1 MSNRKISRWL
11 WLSLVAL
18 ILSLV
23 IGFST
28 VVQGIW
34 LALTLALA
42 GLVATWNFS
51 LQIIFIL
58 IVTLMFAGLLI
69 PLEALGWWAGW
80 YDDDLDTASYPGTLE
95 EPIPENTDIR
105 KYVIYLDGICQS
117 HSQYLPEVELFLNE
131 LAAAL
136 PADIALIRGLMP
148 YSVLNKPLTEDR
160 WLSFLWRK
168 ADHYQM
174 TASGGIFGLL
184 IGVTINIRNTLI
196 VGVAADQRY
205 GPIYNQATAQMIYD
219 SLIHHGYWR
228 GCGIPIAILGYS
240 GGGQMAAGAAP
251 YVRRA
256 LEAPIDLISLAGVI
270 SGNHNLLEVEH
281 LYHIVGDKDLVEK
294 QGPVLFPRRWKLL
307 FLSYWNR
314 AKARGK
320 ISFISLG
327 PVGHNAANGP
337 YGAEARLPDGRT
349 HLQQTV
355 EVISGI
361 LQGSSSV
368 VSAARATTPSHYELY
383 QQAVFNRPEFY
394 PLDQTVDPELY
405 RAIAPWIGRL
415 ILPSLQERYTLRGVW
430 FEVHHAPTDYQHLI
444 GKLVPLC
451 WSQDA
456 ATQRFVK
463 TVTKAV
469 HFSQEAEDSQKQGVI
484 HPNRLNHWQQ
494 VDPLESLAGARPNDD
509 VIVALTDVEVQ
520 SEADHQHEH
529 PTGVL
534 RIRQEPVQITGRYYA
549 LVKILQVAEIEA
561 QVLAET
567 LTATES
573 PSAPT
578 PAAPVLHTSHMFRVA
593 HYDRTTRQFNGT
605 EEILAFPQVVLSKY
619 GSYPSTTYNIEKT
632 LLNETGWYV
641 YGAKDANGVFVVQA
655 IAPRDLFRLSPD
667 QVIVG
672 KRNSWRYLKKQAWQ
686 VKGEKGRIRSV
697 MLVGDREQEVGKREK
712 GTADR
717 RQEAEPLSLTPN
729 SVRAASPKELLQTP
743 NSWNEG
749 GSEAF
754 PEGTRALV
762 LHVYGGIGGKNR
774 EPAARTPIFFGHFSY
789 GIATVIREPLADELM
804 FDIQY
809 YQVYSHNVDGI
820 VAGRFAWSRFMGDRQ
835 IGWLGTRPVCDVL
848 IKLESFT
855 GAFDVYGKQYSVVN
869 VLLYELEVMIARYR
883 IGDGTGGT
891 YVGPAHNC
899 CQDSNQALYAA
910 LKRVRNAI
918 ESDPKFVAELQD
930 DPGEAERF
938 EQLVKLTEG
947 IRQKLLP
954 FGAARADWQNN
965 ESTLGISPEEDF
977 FQGVSVGLRSWRTL
991 LPRVASEA
999 IAKQFL
1005 NQGATLWVLRT
1016 NQIGGNAPDIEPIAP
1031 TQFGW

>member
-1 MSNRKISRWL
+1 MVQGL
-11 WLSLVAL
+11 WLA
-18 ILSLV
+18 I
-23 IGFST
+23 T
-28 VVQGIW
+28 
-34 LALTLALA
+34 LTLT

-58 IVTLMFAGLLI
+58 LTTLVFAGLLV

-80 YDDDLDTASYPGTLE
+80 YDDDLDIAINPGTLE
-95 EPIPENTDIR
+95 EPVPANTDIR

-117 HSQYLPEVELFLNE
+117 QSEYLPEVELFLDE

-136 PADIALIRGLMP
+136 PSDIAIIRGLMP
-148 YSVLNKPLTEDR
+148 YTVFNKPLTEDR

-174 TASGGIFGLL
+174 TASGGILGAL
-184 IGVTINIRNTLI
+184 IGATINIRNTLI
-196 VGVAADQRY
+196 VSVAGDQRY

-228 GCGIPIAILGYS
+228 GCGIPVTLLGYS

-251 YVRRA
+251 YVKRA
-256 LEAPIDLISLAGVI
+256 LQAPIELVSLAGVI
-270 SGNHNLLEVEH
+270 SGNHNLLAVEH

-294 QGPVLFPRRWKLL
+294 EGPILFPRRWKLF

-368 VSAARATTPSHYELY
+368 VSTARAATPGNYEVY
-383 QQAVFNRPEFY
+383 QQAAFNRPEFY
-394 PLDQTVDPELY
+394 PLNQTVDSDRY
-405 RAIAPWIGRL
+405 QAIAPWIGRL

-430 FEVHHAPTDYQHLI
+430 FEVHHAPTEYQHLI
-444 GKLVPLC
+444 GKVVPLC
-451 WSQDA
+451 WSTDST
-456 ATQRFVK
+456 TQRFVK

-469 HFSQEAEDSQKQGVI
+469 HFSQEAEDSQRQGVI
-484 HPNRLNHWQQ
+484 HPDRLNHWQQ

-509 VIVALTDVEVQ
+509 VIVALTDLVEVQ
-520 SEADHQHEH
+520 EIEAHSQDQT
-529 PTGVL
+529 PYVL
-534 RIRQEPVQITGRYYA
+534 RINREPLQITGRYYA
-549 LVKILQVAEIEA
+549 LVKILQVAEIQA
-561 QVLAET
+561 QAATET

-578 PAAPVLHTSHMFRVA
+578 LAAPLTLHTSRLFRVA
-593 HYDRTTRQFNGT
+593 HYDRLTGQFDGG
-605 EEILAFPQVVLSKY
+605 EEIIAFPQVALAKAY
-619 GSYPSTTYNIEKT
+619 GSYPSTTHDIEKT

-655 IAPRDLFRLSPD
+655 IAPRALFRLCPD

-672 KRNSWRYLKKQAWQ
+672 KQDSWHYLKKQAWQ
-686 VKGEKGRIRSV
+686 VKGEKGQIRSV
-697 MLVGDREQEVGKREK
+697 MLIGDRNQGAEDSRPNHFPKSEIQNPEPSFP
-712 GTADR
+712 TAH
-717 RQEAEPLSLTPN
+717 S
-729 SVRAASPKELLQTP
+729 ELQNQNLW
-743 NSWNEG
+743 SEG
-749 GSEAF
+749 D
-754 PEGTRALV
+754 RALV

-774 EPAARTPIFFGHFSY
+774 EPAAKTPIFFGHFAY

-809 YQVYSHNVDGI
+809 YQVYSHNIDGI
-820 VAGRFAWSRFMGDRQ
+820 AAGKFAWHRFMGDRQ
-835 IGWLGTRPVCDVL
+835 VGWLGTRPVCDVL
-848 IKLESFT
+848 IKLDSFT
-855 GAFDVYGKQYSVVN
+855 GAFNVYGRQYSVLN

-899 CQDSNQALYAA
+899 SQDSNQALYAA

-918 ESDPKFVAELQD
+918 ESDPKFVEELQD
-930 DPGEAERF
+930 EPGEAEQF
-938 EQLVKLTEG
+938 AQLVKLTEG
-947 IRQKLLP
+947 IRRELLP
-954 FGAARADWQNN
+954 WGSARADWQNN
-965 ESTLGISPEEDF
+965 EFTLGISPEEDF

-991 LPRVASEA
+991 LPRLASEA

-1005 NQGATLWVLRT
+1005 DQGATIWVLRT
-1016 NQIGGNAPDIEPIAP
+1016 NQIGGDAPDIEPIAP
-1031 TQFGW
+1031 TPLGWL

>member
-1 MSNRKISRWL
+1 VSNRKIYRWIGL
-11 WLSLVAL
+11 GL
-18 ILSLV
+18 ITLIFTLV

-28 VVQGIW
+28 VIQGIW
-34 LALTLALA
+34 LAITLTLTGLA
-42 GLVATWNFS
+42 VTWHVTW
-51 LQIIFIL
+51 QIIFIL
-58 IVTLMFAGLLI
+58 ITTLMFAGLLV

-80 YDDDLDTASYPGTLE
+80 YDDDLDTTSYPGTLE
-95 EPIPENTDIR
+95 EAIPENTDIR
-105 KYVIYLDGICQS
+105 NYVIYLDGICQS

-131 LAAAL
+131 LAIAL

-174 TASGGIFGLL
+174 TASGGIFGFL

-228 GCGIPIAILGYS
+228 GCGIPITILGYS

-251 YVRRA
+251 YLKRA
-256 LEAPIDLISLAGVI
+256 LAAPIELVSLAGVI
-270 SGNHNLLEVEH
+270 SGNHNLLAVEH
-281 LYHIVGDKDLVEK
+281 LYHIVGDNDLVEK

-327 PVGHNAANGP
+327 PVGHNAAKGP

-355 EVISGI
+355 AVISGI
-361 LQGSSSV
+361 LQGTSAV
-368 VSAARATTPSHYELY
+368 VSAARAITPSHYDLY
-383 QQAVFNRPEFY
+383 QQAAFNRPEFY
-394 PLDQTVDPELY
+394 PLDQTVDPEQY

-415 ILPSLQERYTLRGVW
+415 ILPSPQQRYTLRGVW
-430 FEVHHAPTDYQHLI
+430 FEVHHAPTEYQHLVGQVI
-444 GKLVPLC
+444 PLG
-451 WSQDA
+451 WSNDA

-463 TVTKAV
+463 TTTKAV
-469 HFSQEAEDSQKQGVI
+469 HFSQEAEDSQRQGVI
-484 HPNRLNHWQQ
+484 HPDRLNHWQQ

-509 VIVALTDVEVQ
+509 VIVALSDLVEVQ
-520 SEADHQHEH
+520 AAEAIPPAEH
-529 PTGVL
+529 PAYRL
-534 RIRQEPVQITGRYYA
+534 CIRQEPVQITGRYYA
-549 LVKILQVAEIEA
+549 LVKILQVADIQDPA
-561 QVLAET
+561 TAA
-567 LTATES
+567 LTAV
-573 PSAPT
+573 P
-578 PAAPVLHTSHMFRVA
+578 PAASPLATPLIHPARLFRVA
-593 HYDRTTRQFNGT
+593 HYDRATHQFDGI
-605 EEILAFPQVVLSKY
+605 EEIVSFPQVVLSKY
-619 GSYPSTTYNIEKT
+619 GSYLSTTDDIEKMP
-632 LLNETGWYV
+632 LNETGWYI
-641 YGAKDANGVFVVQA
+641 YGAKDASGVFVVQA
-655 IAPRDLFRLSPD
+655 IAPRALFRLAPD

-672 KRNSWRYLKKQAWQ
+672 KQSSWHYLKKQAWQ
-686 VKGEKGRIRSV
+686 VKGEKGKIRSV
-697 MLVGDREQEVGKREK
+697 MLVGVRGQR
-712 GTADR
+712 
-717 RQEAEPLSLTPN
+717 AEDSIPVHDLEPETRNPKPS
-729 SVRAASPKELLQTP
+729 SPTP

-749 GSEAF
+749 D
-754 PEGTRALV
+754 RALI
-762 LHVYGGIGGKNR
+762 LHVYGGIGGKKR
-774 EPAARTPIFFGHFSY
+774 EPAARTPIFFGHFAY
-789 GIATVIREPLADELM
+789 GVATVVREPLADELM

-809 YQVYSHNVDGI
+809 YQVYSHNMDGI
-820 VAGRFAWSRFMGDRQ
+820 IAGRFAWNRYMGDRQ
-835 IGWLGTRPVCDVL
+835 VGWLGTRPVCDVL

-855 GAFDVYGKQYSVVN
+855 GAFEVYGKQYSVLN

-910 LKRVRNAI
+910 LKRVRNEI
-918 ESDPKFVAELQD
+918 EADPKFVEELQD

-938 EQLVKLTEG
+938 EQLIKLTAG
-947 IRQKLLP
+947 IRRKLLP
-954 FGAARADWQNN
+954 WGSARADWSNN
-965 ESTLGISPEEDF
+965 EFNLGISPEEDF

-1005 NQGATLWVLRT
+1005 DQGATLWVLRT
-1016 NQIGGNAPDIEPIAP
+1016 NQIGGDDPDIEPIAP
-1031 TQFGW
+1031 TPFGW

>member
-1 MSNRKISRWL
+1 MSNRKISRWIGL
-11 WLSLVAL
+11 GFFALVL
-18 ILSLV
+18 TLV

-28 VVQGIW
+28 VIQGIW
-34 LALTLALA
+34 LTITLTLAGLA
-42 GLVATWNFS
+42 ATWNFS

-58 IVTLMFAGLLI
+58 FITLMFAGLLI

-105 KYVIYLDGICQS
+105 NYVIYLDGICQS
-117 HSQYLPEVELFLNE
+117 HSQYLPEVEIFLNE
-131 LAAAL
+131 LAIAL
-136 PADIALIRGLMP
+136 PDDIALIRGLMP

-228 GCGIPIAILGYS
+228 GCGIPITILGYS

-251 YVRRA
+251 YLKRA
-256 LEAPIDLISLAGVI
+256 LQAPIELVSLAGVI
-270 SGNHNLLEVEH
+270 SGNHNLLAVEH
-281 LYHIVGDKDLVEK
+281 LYHIVGDNDWVEK
-294 QGPVLFPRRWKLL
+294 QGPVVFPRRWKLL

-327 PVGHNAANGP
+327 PVGHNAAKGP

-361 LQGSSSV
+361 LKGSSAA

-383 QQAVFNRPEFY
+383 QQAAFNRPEFY
-394 PLDQTVDPELY
+394 PLGQSVDRDLY
-405 RAIAPWIGRL
+405 RAIAPWMGRL
-415 ILPSLQERYTLRGVW
+415 ILPTPQERYTLRGVW
-430 FEVHHAPTDYQHLI
+430 FEVHHAPAEYQHLI
-444 GKLVPLC
+444 GTVIPLC
-451 WSQDA
+451 WSRDA
-456 ATQRFVK
+456 ATQQFVK
-463 TVTKAV
+463 TTTKAV
-469 HFSQEAEDSQKQGVI
+469 HFSQEAEDSQRQGVI
-484 HPNRLNHWQQ
+484 HPDRLNHWQQ

-509 VIVALTDVEVQ
+509 VIVALIDFVEVQ
-520 SEADHQHEH
+520 STDHSQEDY
-529 PTGVL
+529 PAYGL
-534 RIRQEPVQITGRYYA
+534 RINQEPLQITGRYYG
-549 LVKILQVAEIEA
+549 LVKILQGAELQSQA
-561 QVLAET
+561 AVET
-567 LTATES
+567 LAIANAAS
-573 PSAPT
+573 PPSL
-578 PAAPVLHTSHMFRVA
+578 AAPAIQASRLFRVA
-593 HYDRTTRQFNGT
+593 HYDRATHQFDGV
-605 EEILAFPQVVLSKY
+605 EEIVSFPQVVWSQY
-619 GSYPSTTYNIEKT
+619 GSYPSTTCGIEKNP
-632 LLNETGWYV
+632 LNEAGWYI
-641 YGAKDANGVFVVQA
+641 YGAKDANGVFIVQA
-655 IAPRDLFRLSPD
+655 IVPRDLFRLSPD

-672 KRNSWRYLKKQAWQ
+672 KPESWRYLKKQAWQ
-686 VKGEKGRIRSV
+686 VKGKKGQIKSV
-697 MLVGDREQEVGKREK
+697 LLVGEKKTEIREQSTE
-712 GTADR
+712 
-717 RQEAEPLSLTPN
+717 EAIPGHNLKLETVRLSAPVAARSLEPLSP
-729 SVRAASPKELLQTP
+729 SQF
-743 NSWNEG
+743 WNEG
-749 GSEAF
+749 D
-754 PEGTRALV
+754 RALV

-774 EPAARTPIFFGHFSY
+774 EPAARTPIFFGHFAY
-789 GIATVIREPLADELM
+789 GVATVVREPLADELM

-809 YQVYSHNVDGI
+809 YQVYSHNIDGI
-820 VAGRFAWSRFMGDRQ
+820 VAGRFAWNRFMGDRQ
-835 IGWLGTRPVCDVL
+835 IGWLGNRPVCDVL

-855 GAFDVYGKQYSVVN
+855 GAFNVYGRQYSVLN

-938 EQLVKLTEG
+938 QQLVKLTEG
-947 IRQKLLP
+947 IRRKLLP
-954 FGAARADWQNN
+954 FGSARADWQNN
-965 ESTLGISPEEDF
+965 ELTLGISPEEDF

-1005 NQGATLWVLRT
+1005 DQGATLWVLRT
-1016 NQIGGNAPDIEPIAP
+1016 NQIGGNDPDIEPIAP

>member
-1 MSNRKISRWL
+1 MSNRKISRWIGL
-11 WLSLVAL
+11 GFFALVL
-18 ILSLV
+18 TLV

-28 VVQGIW
+28 VIQGVW
-34 LALTLALA
+34 LAITLTLAGLA
-42 GLVATWNFS
+42 ATWNFS

-58 IVTLMFAGLLI
+58 FITLMFAGLLI

-117 HSQYLPEVELFLNE
+117 HSQYLPEVEIFLNE

-136 PADIALIRGLMP
+136 PDDIALIRGLMP

-228 GCGIPIAILGYS
+228 GCGIPITILGYS

-251 YVRRA
+251 YVKRA
-256 LEAPIDLISLAGVI
+256 LAAPIDLVSLAGVI
-270 SGNHNLLEVEH
+270 SGNHNLLAVEH
-281 LYHIVGDKDLVEK
+281 LYHIVGDNDLVEK
-294 QGPVLFPRRWKLL
+294 QGPVIFPRRWKLL

-327 PVGHNAANGP
+327 PVGHNAAKGP

-361 LQGSSSV
+361 LQGTSAV
-368 VSAARATTPSHYELY
+368 VSAARATTPSHYDLY
-383 QQAVFNRPEFY
+383 QQAAFNRPEFY
-394 PLDQTVDPELY
+394 PLDQSVDPDLY
-405 RAIAPWIGRL
+405 QAIAPWMGRL
-415 ILPSLQERYTLRGVW
+415 ILPTPQERYSLRGVW
-430 FEVHHAPTDYQHLI
+430 FEVHHAPMEYQHLI
-444 GKLVPLC
+444 GKVIPLC
-451 WSQDA
+451 WSNDA

-463 TVTKAV
+463 TTTKAV
-469 HFSQEAEDSQKQGVI
+469 HFSQEAEDSQRQGVI

-509 VIVALTDVEVQ
+509 VIVALTDFVDVQ
-520 SEADHQHEH
+520 SADHSQEH
-529 PTGVL
+529 HPAYGL
-534 RIRQEPVQITGRYYA
+534 RINREPLQITGRYYG
-549 LVKILQVAEIEA
+549 LVKILQVAELQSQTA
-561 QVLAET
+561 VET
-567 LTATES
+567 LTITNAAST
-573 PSAPT
+573 PI
-578 PAAPVLHTSHMFRVA
+578 PAAPAIQTSRLFRVA
-593 HYDRTTRQFNGT
+593 HYDRATQQFDGV
-605 EEILAFPQVVLSKY
+605 EEIVSFPQVVLSKY
-619 GSYPSTTYNIEKT
+619 GSYPSTTRDIERMS
-632 LLNETGWYV
+632 LNETGWYI
-641 YGAKDANGVFVVQA
+641 YGAKDANGMFVVQA
-655 IAPRDLFRLSPD
+655 IAPRALFRLLPD
-667 QVIVG
+667 KVIIG
-672 KRNSWRYLKKQAWQ
+672 KQESWRYLKKQAWQ
-686 VKGEKGRIRSV
+686 VKGEKGQIKSV
-697 MLVGDREQEVGKREK
+697 MLVGEEETGNRQQGTEDAIPDHTLKPVRVASPQELTRSL
-712 GTADR
+712 
-717 RQEAEPLSLTPN
+717 EPLS
-729 SVRAASPKELLQTP
+729 SASQF
-743 NSWNEG
+743 WNEG
-749 GSEAF
+749 D
-754 PEGTRALV
+754 RALV

-774 EPAARTPIFFGHFSY
+774 EPAARTPIFFGHSSY
-789 GIATVIREPLADELM
+789 GIATVIREPLADELK

-809 YQVYSHNVDGI
+809 HQVYTHNIDGI
-820 VAGRFAWSRFMGDRQ
+820 IAGRFAWNRFMGDRQ
-835 IGWLGTRPVCDVL
+835 IGWLGNRPVCDVL

-855 GAFDVYGKQYSVVN
+855 GAFDVYGKKYSVLN

-918 ESDPKFVAELQD
+918 ESDPKFVEELQD

-947 IRQKLLP
+947 MRRKLLP
-954 FGAARADWQNN
+954 FGAARADWSNN
-965 ESTLGISPEEDF
+965 EFNLGISPEEDF
-977 FQGVSVGLRSWRTL
+977 FQGMSVGLRSWRTL

-1005 NQGATLWVLRT
+1005 DQGATLWVLRT
-1016 NQIGGNAPDIEPIAP
+1016 NQIGGNDPDIEPIAP

>member
-1 MSNRKISRWL
+1 MSNRKISRWIGL
-11 WLSLVAL
+11 GLFTLV
-18 ILSLV
+18 LSLV

-28 VVQGIW
+28 VIQGVL
-34 LALTLALA
+34 LAITLTLAGLA
-42 GLVATWNFS
+42 ATWNFS
-51 LQIIFIL
+51 LQIISIL
-58 IVTLMFAGLLI
+58 IITLMFAGLLI

-117 HSQYLPEVELFLNE
+117 HSQYLPEVEIFLNE
-131 LAAAL
+131 LAIAL
-136 PADIALIRGLMP
+136 PDDIALIRGLMP

-228 GCGIPIAILGYS
+228 GCGIPITILGYS

-251 YVRRA
+251 YVKRA
-256 LEAPIDLISLAGVI
+256 LAAPIELVSLAGVI
-270 SGNHNLLEVEH
+270 SGNHNLLAVEH
-281 LYHIVGDKDLVEK
+281 LYHIVGDNDLVEK
-294 QGPVLFPRRWKLL
+294 QGPVIFPRRWQLL

-361 LQGSSSV
+361 LQGTSAV
-368 VSAARATTPSHYELY
+368 VSAARATTPSHYDLY
-383 QQAVFNRPEFY
+383 QQAAFNRPEFY
-394 PLDQTVDPELY
+394 PLDQTVDPGLY
-405 RAIAPWIGRL
+405 QAIAPWLGRL
-415 ILPSLQERYTLRGVW
+415 ILPTPQERYTLRGVW
-430 FEVHHAPTDYQHLI
+430 FEVHHAPTEYQHLI
-444 GKLVPLC
+444 GKVIPLC
-451 WSQDA
+451 WSSDA

-463 TVTKAV
+463 TTTKAV
-469 HFSQEAEDSQKQGVI
+469 HFSQEAEDSQRQGVI
-484 HPNRLNHWQQ
+484 HPDRLNHWQQ

-509 VIVALTDVEVQ
+509 VIVALTDFVEVQ
-520 SEADHQHEH
+520 SADNSQEDH
-529 PTGVL
+529 PAYGL
-534 RIRQEPVQITGRYYA
+534 RINREPLQITGRYYG
-549 LVKILQVAEIEA
+549 LVKILQVAELQSQTA
-561 QVLAET
+561 VET
-567 LTATES
+567 LTITNAASTS
-573 PSAPT
+573 IL
-578 PAAPVLHTSHMFRVA
+578 AAPAIQTSRLFRVA
-593 HYDRTTRQFNGT
+593 HYDRATHQFNGA
-605 EEILAFPQVVLSKY
+605 EEIVSFPQVVLSKY
-619 GSYPSTTYNIEKT
+619 GSYPSTTRDIEKMP
-632 LLNETGWYV
+632 LNETGWYI
-641 YGAKDANGVFVVQA
+641 YGAKDANGMFVVQA
-655 IAPRDLFRLSPD
+655 IAPRALFRLLPD
-667 QVIVG
+667 KVIIG
-672 KRNSWRYLKKQAWQ
+672 KQKSWRYLKKQAWQ
-686 VKGEKGRIRSV
+686 VKGKKGQIKSV
-697 MLVGDREQEVGKREK
+697 MLVGAEETGNREQETEDAIPDHTLKPVRV
-712 GTADR
+712 ASP
-717 RQEAEPLSLTPN
+717 QELTRSLEPLSP
-729 SVRAASPKELLQTP
+729 ASQF
-743 NSWNEG
+743 WNEG
-749 GSEAF
+749 D
-754 PEGTRALV
+754 RALV
-762 LHVYGGIGGKNR
+762 LHVYGGIGGKKR
-774 EPAARTPIFFGHFSY
+774 EPAARTPIFFGHFAY
-789 GIATVIREPLADELM
+789 GVATVIREPLADELK

-809 YQVYSHNVDGI
+809 HQVYSHNIDGI
-820 VAGRFAWSRFMGDRQ
+820 VAGRFAWNRFMGDRQ

-855 GAFDVYGKQYSVVN
+855 GAFDVYGKKYSVLN

-918 ESDPKFVAELQD
+918 QSDPKFVEELQD

-938 EQLVKLTEG
+938 EQLIKLTEG

-954 FGAARADWQNN
+954 FGSARADWQNN
-965 ESTLGISPEEDF
+965 QSSLGISPEEDF

-1005 NQGATLWVLRT
+1005 DQGATLWVLRT
-1016 NQIGGNAPDIEPIAP
+1016 NQIGGNDPDIEPIAP

>member
-1 MSNRKISRWL
+1 MSNRRVSRWIG
-11 WLSLVAL
+11 LSLFAL
-18 ILSLV
+18 ILTLV
-23 IGFST
+23 IGFSA
-28 VVQGIW
+28 VIQGIW
-34 LALTLALA
+34 LAITVAIA

-117 HSQYLPEVELFLNE
+117 HSQYLPEVEIFLNE
-131 LAAAL
+131 LATAL
-136 PADIALIRGLMP
+136 PSDIALIRGLMP

-228 GCGIPIAILGYS
+228 GCGIPITILGYS

-251 YVRRA
+251 YVKRA
-256 LEAPIDLISLAGVI
+256 LAAPIELVSLAGVI
-270 SGNHNLLEVEH
+270 SGNHNLLAVEH
-281 LYHIVGDKDLVEK
+281 LYHIVGDNDLVEK

-314 AKARGK
+314 AKSRGK

-327 PVGHNAANGP
+327 PVGHNAAKGP

-368 VSAARATTPSHYELY
+368 VSAAQATTPSHYELCR
-383 QQAVFNRPEFY
+383 QAAFNRPEFY
-394 PLDQTVDPELY
+394 PLNQSVDPALY

-415 ILPSLQERYTLRGVW
+415 ILPRPQERYTLRGVW
-430 FEVHHAPTDYQHLI
+430 FEVHHAPTEYHHLI
-444 GKLVPLC
+444 GQVIPLG
-451 WSQDA
+451 WSSDS

-469 HFSQEAEDSQKQGVI
+469 HFSQEAEDSQRQGVI
-484 HPNRLNHWQQ
+484 HPDRLNHWQQ

-509 VIVALTDVEVQ
+509 VIVALADFVEVQ
-520 SEADHQHEH
+520 AGEVPHEDH
-529 PTGVL
+529 PAYRL
-534 RIRQEPVQITGRYYA
+534 CIRQEPVQITGRYYA
-549 LVKILQVAEIEA
+549 LVKILQVADIQA
-561 QVLAET
+561 QTVVET
-567 LTATES
+567 LTVTNES
-573 PSAPT
+573 ST
-578 PAAPVLHTSHMFRVA
+578 STLAAPAIQPSRLFRVA
-593 HYDRTTRQFNGT
+593 HYDRTTRQFDGV
-605 EEILAFPQVVLSKY
+605 EEIIAFPQVVLAKAY
-619 GSYPSTTYNIEKT
+619 GSYPSTTREIEKT
-632 LLNETGWYV
+632 PLNQTGWYV
-641 YGAKDANGVFVVQA
+641 YGAKDASGVFVVQA
-655 IAPRDLFRLSPD
+655 IAPRALFRLSSD

-672 KRNSWRYLKKQAWQ
+672 KQNSWRYLKKQAWQ
-686 VKGEKGRIRSV
+686 VEGEKGKIRSV
-697 MLVGDREQEVGKREK
+697 MLVGDREQKVGNREQ

-717 RQEAEPLSLTPN
+717 KQETDPLSLTPN
-729 SVRAASPKELLQTP
+729 SKLRTP

-749 GSEAF
+749 GREAF
-754 PEGTRALV
+754 PEGTRALI

-774 EPAARTPIFFGHFSY
+774 EPAARTPIFFGHFAY
-789 GIATVIREPLADELM
+789 GVATVVREPLADELM

-809 YQVYSHNVDGI
+809 YQVYSHNIDGI
-820 VAGRFAWSRFMGDRQ
+820 VAGRFAWNRFMGDRQ

-855 GAFDVYGKQYSVVN
+855 GAFDVYGKQYSVLN

-918 ESDPKFVAELQD
+918 ESDPKFVEELQD

-947 IRQKLLP
+947 IRRKLLP
-954 FGAARADWQNN
+954 FGSARADWQNN
-965 ESTLGISPEEDF
+965 ELTLGISPEEDF

-1005 NQGATLWVLRT
+1005 DQGATLWVLRT
-1016 NQIGGNAPDIEPIAP
+1016 NQIGGNDPDIEPIAP

>member
-1 MSNRKISRWL
+1 MSNRKLQRWIGL
-11 WLSLVAL
+11 GLFAL
-18 ILSLV
+18 LLTLA

-28 VVQGIW
+28 VIQGIW
-34 LALTLALA
+34 LAITLTLT

-58 IVTLMFAGLLI
+58 ITTLLFAGLLI

-80 YDDDLDTASYPGTLE
+80 YDDDLDTTSYPGTLE

-105 KYVIYLDGICQS
+105 KYVVYLDGICQS

-160 WLSFLWRK
+160 WLSFLWRR

-205 GPIYNQATAQMIYD
+205 GPIYNQATAQMIYE

-228 GCGIPIAILGYS
+228 GCGIPITILGYS

-251 YVRRA
+251 YLKRA
-256 LEAPIDLISLAGVI
+256 LAARIDLVSLAGVI
-270 SGNHNLLEVEH
+270 SGNHNLLDVEH
-281 LYHIVGDKDLVEK
+281 LYHIVGDQDIVEK

-361 LQGSSSV
+361 LQGTSLV
-368 VSAARATTPSHYELY
+368 VAAARAATPSNYEAY
-383 QQAVFNRPEFY
+383 QQAAFNRPEFY
-394 PLDQTVDPELY
+394 PLNQTVDPEHY

-415 ILPSLQERYTLRGVW
+415 ILPTPQERYSLRGVW
-430 FEVHHAPTDYQHLI
+430 FEVHYAPAEYQHLI
-444 GKLVPLC
+444 GTVVSLG
-451 WSQDA
+451 WSNDA
-456 ATQRFVK
+456 ATQRFLK

-469 HFSQEAEDSQKQGVI
+469 HFSQEAEDSQRQGII
-484 HPNRLNHWQQ
+484 HPDRINHWQQ
-494 VDPLESLAGARPNDD
+494 VNPLESLAGARPNDD
-509 VIVALTDVEVQ
+509 VIVALTDFVEVQ
-520 SEADHQHEH
+520 EAADSQAEH
-529 PTGVL
+529 PAYLL
-534 RIRQEPVQITGRYYA
+534 RINHEPVQIAGRYYA
-549 LVKILQVAEIEA
+549 LVKILQVAEILPQPA
-561 QVLAET
+561 TAT
-567 LTATES
+567 LTTDL
-573 PSAPT
+573 PSVEPLTAPLT
-578 PAAPVLHTSHMFRVA
+578 LHTSRLFQVA
-593 HYDRTTRQFNGT
+593 HYDRKTCQFDGG
-605 EEILAFPQVVLSKY
+605 EEIICFPQVVLARAY
-619 GSYPSTTYNIEKT
+619 GSYPSTTHGIEKT
-632 LLNETGWYV
+632 LLNETGWYI
-641 YGAKDANGVFVVQA
+641 YGAKDASGVFVVQA
-655 IAPRDLFRLSPD
+655 IAPRPLFRLSPD

-672 KRNSWRYLKKQAWQ
+672 KQNSWHYLKKQAWQ
-686 VKGEKGRIRSV
+686 VNGEKGKIRSV
-697 MLVGDREQEVGKREK
+697 MLVGNGEQGIGNGEQGAEFSHPLKPEIDNREP
-712 GTADR
+712 ASL
-717 RQEAEPLSLTPN
+717 PL
-729 SVRAASPKELLQTP
+729 QF
-743 NSWNEG
+743 WNEG
-749 GSEAF
+749 VREAF
-754 PEGTRALV
+754 PEGTRALI
-762 LHVYGGIGGKNR
+762 LHVYGGIGGKKR

-809 YQVYSHNVDGI
+809 YQVYSHNSDGI
-820 VAGRFAWSRFMGDRQ
+820 AAGRFAWNRYMGDRQ
-835 IGWLGTRPVCDVL
+835 VGWAGSRPVCDVL
-848 IKLESFT
+848 LKLEAFT
-855 GAFDVYGKQYSVVN
+855 GTFDVYGKQYSVLN
-869 VLLYELEVMIARYR
+869 VLLYELEVMVARYR

-954 FGAARADWQNN
+954 FGSARADWQNN
-965 ESTLGISPEEDF
+965 DSTLGISPEEDF

-1016 NQIGGNAPDIEPIAP
+1016 NQIGGNDPDIEPIAP

>member
-1 MSNRKISRWL
+1 VSNRKIFRWIGL
-11 WLSLVAL
+11 AL
-18 ILSLV
+18 FAFILTLI

-28 VVQGIW
+28 IIQGIW
-34 LALTLALA
+34 LAITVALA

-51 LQIIFIL
+51 LQVIFIL
-58 IVTLMFAGLLI
+58 IATLLFAGLLV

-117 HSQYLPEVELFLNE
+117 HSQYLPEVEIFLNE
-131 LAAAL
+131 LAIAL

-184 IGVTINIRNTLI
+184 IGVTINIRNTFI

-205 GPIYNQATAQMIYD
+205 GPIYNQATAQMMYD

-251 YVRRA
+251 YLKRA
-256 LEAPIDLISLAGVI
+256 LEAPIELVSLAGVI
-270 SGNHNLLEVEH
+270 SGNHNLLAVEH

-294 QGPVLFPRRWKLL
+294 QGPVIFPRRWKLL

-327 PVGHNAANGP
+327 PVGHNAAKGP

-361 LQGSSSV
+361 LQETSAV
-368 VSAARATTPSHYELY
+368 VSAAQAITPSHYDLY
-383 QQAVFNRPEFY
+383 QQAAFNRPEFY
-394 PLDQTVDPELY
+394 PLDQTVDPTLY
-405 RAIAPWIGRL
+405 QAIAPWIGRL
-415 ILPSLQERYTLRGVW
+415 ILPSPQERYSLRGVW
-430 FEVHHAPTDYQHLI
+430 FEVHHAPTEYQHLI
-444 GKLVPLC
+444 GQVIPLG
-451 WSQDA
+451 WSNDPV
-456 ATQRFVK
+456 TQRFVK
-463 TVTKAV
+463 TTTKAV
-469 HFSQEAEDSQKQGVI
+469 HFSQEAEDSQRQGVI
-484 HPNRLNHWQQ
+484 HPHRINHWQQ
-494 VDPLESLAGARPNDD
+494 VNPLESLAGARPNDD
-509 VIVALTDVEVQ
+509 VIVALSDFVEVQ
-520 SEADHQHEH
+520 EVASTRQEA
-529 PTGVL
+529 PTYRL
-534 RIRQEPVQITGRYYA
+534 YIRQEPVQITGRYYA
-549 LVKILQVAEIEA
+549 LVKILQVADIQA
-561 QVLAET
+561 QTAVET
-567 LTATES
+567 LTITNAPATS
-573 PSAPT
+573 PLAAPT
-578 PAAPVLHTSHMFRVA
+578 IHTARLFQVA
-593 HYDRTTRQFNGT
+593 HYDRTTRQFDGV
-605 EEILAFPQVVLSKY
+605 EEIVSFPQVVLSKY
-619 GSYPSTTYNIEKT
+619 GSYPSTTHDIEKT
-632 LLNETGWYV
+632 PLNETGWYI

-655 IAPRDLFRLSPD
+655 IAPRALFRLSPD
-667 QVIVG
+667 KVIIG
-672 KRNSWRYLKKQAWQ
+672 NQESWHYLKKQAWQ
-686 VKGEKGRIRSV
+686 VKGKKGKIKSV
-697 MLVGDREQEVGKREK
+697 MLVGEQRSEVSILSHDLKP
-712 GTADR
+712 GTR
-717 RQEAEPLSLTPN
+717 NLEP
-729 SVRAASPKELLQTP
+729 SPS
-743 NSWNEG
+743 SWNEDAR
-749 GSEAF
+749 EVF

-762 LHVYGGIGGKNR
+762 LHVYGGIGGKKR
-774 EPAARTPIFFGHFSY
+774 EPAARTPIFFGHSSY
-789 GIATVIREPLADELM
+789 GIATVIREPLANELK

-809 YQVYSHNVDGI
+809 HQVYTHNIDGI
-820 VAGRFAWSRFMGDRQ
+820 VAGRFAWNRFMGDRQ
-835 IGWLGTRPVCDVL
+835 VGWLGNRPVCDVL
-848 IKLESFT
+848 IKLEAFT
-855 GAFDVYGKQYSVVN
+855 GAFDVYGKKYSVLN

-938 EQLVKLTEG
+938 EQLIKLTEG
-947 IRQKLLP
+947 MRRKLLP
-954 FGAARADWQNN
+954 FGAARADWSNN
-965 ESTLGISPEEDF
+965 EFNLGISPEEDF
-977 FQGVSVGLRSWRTL
+977 FQGVSIGLRSWRTL

-1005 NQGATLWVLRT
+1005 DQGATLWILRT
-1016 NQIGGNAPDIEPIAP
+1016 NQIGGNDPDIEPIAP
-1031 TQFGW
+1031 TPFGW

>member
-1 MSNRKISRWL
+1 LSNRKISRWIGL
-11 WLSLVAL
+11 GFFALVL
-18 ILSLV
+18 TLV

-28 VVQGIW
+28 VIQGVW
-34 LALTLALA
+34 LAITLTLAGLA
-42 GLVATWNFS
+42 ATWNFS

-58 IVTLMFAGLLI
+58 FITLMFAGLLI

-117 HSQYLPEVELFLNE
+117 HSQYLPEVEIFLNE
-131 LAAAL
+131 LAIAL
-136 PADIALIRGLMP
+136 PDDIALIRGLMP

-174 TASGGIFGLL
+174 TASGGIFGFL

-228 GCGIPIAILGYS
+228 GCGIPITILGYS

-251 YVRRA
+251 YLKRA
-256 LEAPIDLISLAGVI
+256 LEAPIELVSLAGVI
-270 SGNHNLLEVEH
+270 SGNHNLLAVEH

-294 QGPVLFPRRWKLL
+294 QGPVIFPRRWKLL

-327 PVGHNAANGP
+327 PVGHNAAKGP
-337 YGAEARLPDGRT
+337 YGADARLPDGRT

-361 LQGSSSV
+361 LQGTSAV
-368 VSAARATTPSHYELY
+368 VSAAKAITPSHYDLY
-383 QQAVFNRPEFY
+383 QQAAFNRPEFY

-405 RAIAPWIGRL
+405 QAIAPWMGRL
-415 ILPSLQERYTLRGVW
+415 ILPSPQERYSLRGVW
-430 FEVHHAPTDYQHLI
+430 FEVHHAPAEYQHLI
-444 GKLVPLC
+444 GKVIPLC
-451 WSQDA
+451 WSSDA

-463 TVTKAV
+463 TTTKAV
-469 HFSQEAEDSQKQGVI
+469 HFSQEAEDSQRQGVI

-509 VIVALTDVEVQ
+509 VIVALTDFVEVQ
-520 SEADHQHEH
+520 EAEATSQTGH
-529 PTGVL
+529 PAYGL

-549 LVKILQVAEIEA
+549 LVKILQVAELQA
-561 QVLAET
+561 QADAST
-567 LTATES
+567 LTTTDS
-573 PSAPT
+573 PST
-578 PAAPVLHTSHMFRVA
+578 LTLAAPAIQTSRLFRVA
-593 HYDRTTRQFNGT
+593 HYDRTTHQFDGV
-605 EEILAFPQVVLSKY
+605 EEIVSFPQVVLSKY
-619 GSYPSTTYNIEKT
+619 GSYPSTTHNIEKT
-632 LLNETGWYV
+632 PLNETGWYI
-641 YGAKDANGVFVVQA
+641 YGAKDASGMFVVQA
-655 IAPRDLFRLSPD
+655 IAPRALFRLSPD
-667 QVIVG
+667 KIIVG
-672 KRNSWRYLKKQAWQ
+672 KQNSWNYLKKQAWQ
-686 VKGEKGRIRSV
+686 VKGKKGQIKSV
-697 MLVGDREQEVGKREK
+697 MLVGEEQGAGNREQGIEDSILDHNLK
-712 GTADR
+712 
-717 RQEAEPLSLTPN
+717 P
-729 SVRAASPKELLQTP
+729 VRVASPQELTRNLESAFWKE
-743 NSWNEG
+743 G
-749 GSEAF
+749 D
-754 PEGTRALV
+754 RALV
-762 LHVYGGIGGKNR
+762 LHVYGGIGGKKR
-774 EPAARTPIFFGHFSY
+774 EPAARTPIFFGHSSY
-789 GIATVIREPLADELM
+789 GMATVIREPLADELK

-809 YQVYSHNVDGI
+809 HQVYTHNIDGI
-820 VAGRFAWSRFMGDRQ
+820 IAGRFAWNRFMGDRQ
-835 IGWLGTRPVCDVL
+835 IGWLGNRPVCDVL
-848 IKLESFT
+848 IKLEAFT
-855 GAFDVYGKQYSVVN
+855 GAFDVYGKKYSVLN

-918 ESDPKFVAELQD
+918 ESDPKFVDELQD

-938 EQLVKLTEG
+938 EQLIKLTEG
-947 IRQKLLP
+947 MRRKLLP
-954 FGAARADWQNN
+954 FGAARADWSNN
-965 ESTLGISPEEDF
+965 EFNLGISPEEDF
-977 FQGVSVGLRSWRTL
+977 LQGVSVGLRSWRTL

-1005 NQGATLWVLRT
+1005 DQGAILWVLQT
-1016 NQIGGNAPDIEPIAP
+1016 NQIGGNDPDIEPIAP
-1031 TQFGW
+1031 TPFGW